1 MLQHLTSRS
10 FFWPHLE
17 ITLNVCEMSRQLDST
32 TFCILFRIPLNRAR
46 RSYSSRNLAPRTTPP
61 NKKNVLDDVQLFG
74 LVAWVLFGKLPQ
86 QWLVLLCLL
95 RILLRVIVQPWTAH
109 FHSQHPHRLVVYK
122 SHVLSV
128 GSNES
133 VFCVNRNI
141 PVCLTVYWLVQ
152 RFGLHLWGGTESA
165 SLRPPQH
172 VKEQHLK
179 CRIMPVHVLSLC
191 QRWTSSQNVSMAFW
205 YLSGTAHS
213 AQGVNL
219 VWSTGLIRGI
229 NSGWKNCS

>member
-1 MLQHLTSRS
+1 MSAKC
-10 FFWPHLE
+10 LE
-17 ITLNVCEMSRQLDST
+17 SWTAQPAASCSEYHSI
-32 TFCILFRIPLNRAR
+32 AHR

-165 SLRPPQH
+165 SLRPRSMS
-172 VKEQHLK
+172 KNST
-179 CRIMPVHVLSLC
+179 LSAELC
-191 QRWTSSQNVSMAFW
+191 LSMYWVCASDEHPAKTW
-205 YLSGTAHS
+205 VWLSGTF
-213 AQGVNL
+213 L
-219 VWSTGLIRGI
+219 VPHILHKVLIWSEVQVL
-229 NSGWKNCS
+229 

>member
-10 FFWPHLE
+10 LASLRNNFECLRNVQTAGQHNLLHPVQNTTQSRTE
-17 ITLNVCEMSRQLDST
+17 ILLISK
-32 TFCILFRIPLNRAR
+32 
-46 RSYSSRNLAPRTTPP
+46 SSSQDHPP

-165 SLRPPQH
+165 SLRPRSMS
-172 VKEQHLK
+172 KNST
-179 CRIMPVHVLSLC
+179 LSAELC
-191 QRWTSSQNVSMAFW
+191 LSMYLVCASDEHPAKTW
-205 YLSGTAHS
+205 VWLSGTF
-213 AQGVNL
+213 L
-219 VWSTGLIRGI
+219 VPHILHKVLIWSEVQVL
-229 NSGWKNCS
+229 